1 MANDNALVVVN
12 MHEHATDIVL
22 ADQNCNI
29 SYQETYELEISN
41 LDEESLQWEIGGMIA
56 KTFGLEKRQRS
67 SSSVA
72 ISFPGIIEPISGK
85 IIDCPLNPK
94 LNKHSITGA
103 LKKNINCPIGIE
115 NNVNNSLIGENW
127 QGIARNIHN
136 ALYFDLLE
144 SFSAALLVDDQIIYG
159 ANFNAGNLSTSE
171 KLKSSQHIGG
181 KALDDV
187 INQISSFAMF
197 LDTELI
203 IISAQKS
210 DMTSI
215 SGLLN
220 AEIKK
225 NGINVKVVEP
235 QLPDSNEVLGALK
248 MALTL
253 SFEE

>member
-1 MANDNALVVVN
+1 MK
-12 MHEHATDIVL
+12 T
-22 ADQNCNI
+22 
-29 SYQETYELEISN
+29 TTEISQDRPVLLDRYLVAAELAHLKATIIFNKVDLTKTLPSTYHSYEN
-41 LDEESLQWEIGGMIA
+41 LGYPISTTSAHTGIGIPAFSDNMIS
-56 KTFGLEKRQRS
+56 QRS
-67 SSSVA
+67 VVIGQSGVGKSS
-72 ISFPGIIEPISGK
+72 
-85 IIDCPLNPK
+85 L
-94 LNKHSITGA
+94 
-103 LKKNINCPIGIE
+103 INA
-115 NNVNNSLIGENW
+115 LIGENW

-144 SFSAALLVDDQIIYG
+144 SFSASLLVDDQIIYG

-215 SGLLN
+215 SVLLN

-248 MALTL
+248 KALTL